1 MGQHYDV
8 IVIGGGHNGLVNAAY
23 LAKAGKKVV
32 VLERRHVLGGAAV
45 TEEIFPGF
53 LFSECSY
60 VVSLLRPEIIREL
73 DLPRHGL
80 EILPLD
86 GTFSP
91 MPNGDYLWR
100 VNDHAKSIR
109 DIRRHSRLDAEA
121 YDEFS
126 KMMTPMCRFVKPI
139 LSMIP
144 PDPTT
149 LNPRD
154 LKQLHFLLQRFREL
168 SSDERYTLVQLMTM
182 SSADFLD
189 QWFETDV
196 LKATMSASGII
207 GTFLGIRSPGT
218 AYVLLHHYMGEIDGA
233 FRSWGFS
240 RGGTGAIS
248 NAIADAA
255 REAGAEIRTK
265 APVARILVK
274 NGRACG
280 VVLQS
285 GEEIFANVVS
295 SSVDPHL
302 TFEKFLE
309 PSELPGDF
317 VEGVRRYKFRGSSG
331 KVNLALDELPN
342 FKCLPGEGAHL
353 RGAISISPSTD
364 YMERAY
370 DDAKY
375 GRYSRRPYVDMVIPS
390 LTDPSVASPD
400 GPTTARRSTT
410 FICAVPQRI
419 RAAGSWGPT
428 AALPARSSSRNG
440 KVTLFPACDPPGQ
453 SRARQKRSQHRN
465 HHRPPW
471 FPNRPPRRATD
482 HAPRPARSSH
492 RRRAQ
497 RSHHCFL
504 SCQRRVQTARPRA
517 ARNGWRRRHYRGISS
532 RLQSFHAR
540 AHARPASRRDCAR
553 HADRKIPVRNPL
565 SRSARLRAHTR
576 RKRASFLERQRQD
589 RPRHRE
595 HFRKGLR
602 EIHGIRGFSRPSHR
616 RPRPACFDHAT
627 GDRQAYSRRSLESL
641 YDRPQRA
648 HAS

>member
-1 MGQHYDV
+1 MTQHYDV

-23 LAKAGKKVV
+23 LAKAGKKVLV
-32 VLERRHVLGGAAV
+32 VERRHVLGGAAV
-45 TEEIFPGF
+45 TEEIIPGF

-91 MPNGDYLWR
+91 MPDGNHLWR
-100 VNDHAKSIR
+100 MNDHAKSIR
-109 DIRRHSRLDAEA
+109 EIRRHSRVDAEA

-126 KMMTPMCRFVKPI
+126 KMMTPMCRFVKPM
-139 LSMIP
+139 LSMVP

-154 LKQLHFLLQRFREL
+154 LKQLHFLMQRFREL
-168 SSDERYTLVQLMTM
+168 SSDERYTLIQLMTM

-248 NAIADAA
+248 NAIAAAA
-255 REAGAEIRTK
+255 REAGVEIRTK
-265 APVARILVK
+265 APVGKILVK
-274 NGRACG
+274 EGRAAG

-285 GEEIFANVVS
+285 GEEITANVIS

-309 PSELPGDF
+309 PSELPADF
-317 VEGVRRYKFRGSSG
+317 LEGVRRYKFRGSSG
-331 KVNLALDELPN
+331 KVNIALDALPE
-342 FKCLPGEGAHL
+342 FKSLPGDGAHL
-353 RGAISISPSTD
+353 RGAISISPSME

-375 GRYSRRPYVDMVIPS
+375 GHYSRRPYIDMVIPS
-390 LTDPSVASPD
+390 LTDPSVAPPGKHVLSCFVQYAPYKLAEGTWD
-400 GPTTARRSTT
+400 EQREAFGDNVIDTISEYAPNIKNIIVGRQILTPLDLEREFGLTQGNIFQGELSLEQLFFLRPVAGWAYYRTPVDNLYICGSATHPGGGIMGANGRIASQVILKEWKKPAVQRQTKNGAKNGAQISTD
-410 FICAVPQRI
+410 AVAPS
-419 RAAGSWGPT
+419 A
-428 AALPARSSSRNG
+428 ARSA
-440 KVTLFPACDPPGQ
+440 K
-453 SRARQKRSQHRN
+453 
-465 HHRPPW
+465 
-471 FPNRPPRRATD
+471 
-482 HAPRPARSSH
+482 
-492 RRRAQ
+492 
-497 RSHHCFL
+497 
-504 SCQRRVQTARPRA
+504 
-517 ARNGWRRRHYRGISS
+517 
-532 RLQSFHAR
+532 
-540 AHARPASRRDCAR
+540 
-553 HADRKIPVRNPL
+553 
-565 SRSARLRAHTR
+565 
-576 RKRASFLERQRQD
+576 
-589 RPRHRE
+589 E
-595 HFRKGLR
+595 HN
-602 EIHGIRGFSRPSHR
+602 
-616 RPRPACFDHAT
+616 
-627 GDRQAYSRRSLESL
+627 
-641 YDRPQRA
+641 
-648 HAS
+648 